1 MLIFFAQKVYLFHK
15 QTQGVHLRRG
25 PGVGGREAS
34 SWLGLPG
41 LVVTISSSTL
51 SRASGESGL
60 LGVFAPL
67 EASVLDRLE

>member
-1 MLIFFAQKVYLFHK
+1 MA
-15 QTQGVHLRRG
+15 
-25 PGVGGREAS
+25 GREAS